1 MYNETEGPRYDG
13 QVNLE
18 KLVEPDLPSMS
29 LRVQS
34 SFFEDNHPLYG
45 VINMVRTN
53 AFFNKAVF
61 QHNAIS
67 PVGVMALSKGSQLAI
82 SGACF
87 VHNSGF
93 WVVLSCWIRHR
104 TLRGT
109 SRIMGSRTRFVW
121 GIVTRCLLVQG
132 EMS

>member
-1 MYNETEGPRYDG
+1 MYNEIEGPRYDG

-18 KLVEPDLPSMS
+18 KLVEPTRPSMS

-45 VINMVRTN
+45 VIDMVGTN

-61 QHNAIS
+61 QHNDVS
-67 PVGVMALSKGSQLAI
+67 RVGVTMHSKGSQPAI

-87 VHNSGF
+87 VQNSRCV
-93 WVVLSCWIRHR
+93 WMALSCWIRHR
-104 TLRGT
+104 TKTSRGT
-109 SRIMGSRTRFVW
+109 SCSTP
-121 GIVTRCLLVQG
+121 
-132 EMS
+132 EMVGMK